1 MSNKKYDTWQH
12 PYTPN
17 PKYGKRVAYFC
28 MEFAIHQPF
37 KIYSGGLGYLA
48 GSHMRSAYE
57 LKQNFIGIG
66 LLWKY
71 GYFNQTS
78 NESREMTVQWQAKNY
93 NFLEDTGIIVP
104 VYVDRH
110 QVYVKALYLRPE
122 IFNTV
127 PMYFLTTDIPENDH
141 LSHTITHKLY
151 DSDLATR
158 IAQSIVLGIGGAKVI
173 EALGGADIYHI
184 NEGHALPVAFYLYS
198 KYRDIEEV
206 RKRFVFT
213 THTPEKAGNDVH
225 ELWLLDKMSFF
236 NFVPLPEIR
245 KIAQT
250 EGDTLDYT
258 LTALRMAK
266 IANGVSKI
274 HGEVSRKMWAG
285 NSGICSII
293 SITNAQNKR
302 YWADT
307 DLVKALA
314 VNDDEA
320 LLKRKRHLK
329 KRLFEVVGDQT
340 GELFDPDVL
349 TIVWARR
356 FAGYKRPDLLIADYE
371 RFTALISRK
380 DKPVQII
387 WAGKPYPLDENG
399 ISTFNHLVRYTEK
412 MSNCAV
418 LTGYELTLSRLLK
431 CGSDIWLNTPRRPQE
446 ASGTSGMT
454 AAMNGS
460 INFSINDGWVAEF
473 GKHGENAFVIPPVD
487 TNLPLDQQDHLDC
500 QNMFDILENE
510 IIPLYYDHH
519 DKWLE
524 LMKRSMGE
532 VTPYFDSGRMA
543 DEYYQLMYNA

>member
-1 MSNKKYDTWQH
+1 MSEKKHNTWQH
-12 PYTPN
+12 PYTPS
-17 PKYGKRVAYFC
+17 PKYSKRVAYFC
-28 MEFAIHQPF
+28 MEFAIHQPL
-37 KIYSGGLGYLA
+37 KLYSGGLGYLA

-57 LKQNFIGIG
+57 LKQNLIGIG
-66 LLWKY
+66 IHWKY

-78 NESREMTVQWQAKNY
+78 DEFRQMTVQWQAKNY

-110 QVYVKALYLRPE
+110 QIYVKALYLRPE
-122 IFNTV
+122 VFNTV
-127 PMYFLTTDIPENDH
+127 PMYLLTTDIPENDY
-141 LSHTITHKLY
+141 LAQTITHKLY
-151 DSDLATR
+151 DGDLAAR
-158 IAQSIVLGIGGAKVI
+158 IAQSIVLGIGGAKVV
-173 EALGGADIYHI
+173 EALGGADVYHI

-198 KYRDIEEV
+198 KYKDLEEV
-206 RKRFVFT
+206 KKRFVFT
-213 THTPEKAGNDVH
+213 PHTPEKAENAVH

-236 NFVPLPEIR
+236 NFTPLPEVR
-245 KIAQT
+245 KIT
-250 EGDTLDYT
+250 GIEGEDLDYT

-274 HGEVSRKMWAG
+274 HGEVSRKMWEG
-285 NSGICSII
+285 NSGICPII

-307 DLVKALA
+307 DLVKALS
-314 VNDDEA
+314 VHDDEA

-371 RFTALISRK
+371 RFMSLISKK

-387 WAGKPYPLDENG
+387 WAGKPYPLDQSG
-399 ISTFNHLVRYTEK
+399 ISTFNHLVRYTQK

-431 CGSDIWLNTPRRPQE
+431 CGADVWLNTPRRPQE

-454 AAMNGS
+454 AAMNGA
-460 INFSINDGWVAEF
+460 INFSVVDGWVAEF
-473 GKHGENAFVIPPVD
+473 ARHGENAFLIPPVD
-487 TNLPLDQQDHLDC
+487 TSLPLDEQDRIDC
-500 QNMFDILENE
+500 QNMYDVLENE

-543 DEYYQLMYNA
+543 DEYYTLMYNA